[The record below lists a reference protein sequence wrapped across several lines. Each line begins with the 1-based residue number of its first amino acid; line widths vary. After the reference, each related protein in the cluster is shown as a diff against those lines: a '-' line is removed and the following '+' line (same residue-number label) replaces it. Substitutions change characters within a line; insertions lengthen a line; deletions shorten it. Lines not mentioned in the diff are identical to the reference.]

1 MNPDDVVGALGALA
15 LTVGGVRYGLARRR
29 ERLALPRL
37 CSCGHG
43 SGQHGPDGCT
53 AWRAATAAE
62 RMTLPTPALTALAK
76 DRCGCLAFDASGPR
90 APR

>member
-1 MNPDDVVGALGALA
+1 MTPDDVVGALGAFGL
-15 LTVGGVRYGLARRR
+15 GLASWRVAVTRRR
-29 ERLALPRL
+29 ERLARPRL

-43 SGQHGPDGCT
+43 SGQHGADGCT
-53 AWRAATAAE
+53 AWRAATGAE
-62 RMTLPTPALTALAK
+62 RATLSTKALEALAR